1 MEKYQRILVC
11 LDQSDRDINLIK
23 VASKICEFS
32 PREITFVNVLR
43 EFALPDQLKKEF
55 PNFMDKAVSE
65 RKTEIRESVKEHFSW
80 PDVDVNIK
88 ILRGQPAKA
97 ILKFAGSNDIDL
109 IISGRK
115 TKDTLGVV
123 RSRLARR
130 ADCSFLMIAEGRQLD
145 LERILVPIDFSK
157 FSKNA
162 ILKAVDLAKLVPNE
176 VEIYAQNIYAVP
188 SGYHYA
194 GKTFKEFA
202 QIMKDNAM
210 KDFESFMKTVDTGGK
225 EIKPIYSHD
234 DNENFVSDV
243 RDQARELGASLIIL
257 GAKGQTS
264 TSALLIGSKAERLV
278 MMETECSM
286 LLVREKGEKAGFKEF
301 MREL

>member
-1 MEKYQRILVC
+1 MERYQKILVC
-11 LDQSDRDINLIK
+11 LDQSERDINLIK
-23 VASKICEFS
+23 VGSKICELS

-43 EFALPDQLKKEF
+43 EFDLPDQLKKEF
-55 PNFMDKAVSE
+55 PNFMDKAVEE
-65 RKTEIRESVKEHFSW
+65 RKTEIRASVKEHFSW

-88 ILRGQPAKA
+88 ILQGQPAKA
-97 ILKFAGSNDIDL
+97 ILKFASNNDIDL

-115 TKDTLGVV
+115 TSDTLGVV

-130 ADCSFLMIAEGRQLD
+130 ADCSFLMIADGRQFELD
-145 LERILVPIDFSK
+145 RILVPIDFSEY
-157 FSKNA
+157 SKMA
-162 ILKAVDLAKLVPNE
+162 ILKAVDLAMLVPNE

-194 GKTFKEFA
+194 GKTFEEFA

-210 KDFESFMKTVDTGGK
+210 KDYQSFMKTVDTGGK

-243 RDQARELGASLIIL
+243 RDQAKKLDASLIII
-257 GAKGQTS
+257 GAKGQTA
-264 TSALLIGSKAERLV
+264 TSALLIGSRAERLV
-278 MMETECSM
+278 MMETKSSM
-286 LLVREKGEKAGFKEF
+286 LVVREKGQKSGFKEF
-301 MREL
+301 LREL